1 MIDENKLLEEVQKR
15 INYWDAKAAECDE
28 NGYLENMDICDGKAM
43 ELRVVVQLIVEMSQ
57 GDGREMQKT
66 RVIDVF
72 EKLTEKTALH
82 DKSLAEM
89 EKEINQIA
97 GYSTSAA
104 ETIAKLLAEENRWR
118 MRASIV
124 AGAALLINSLALL
137 IMVIGGLL

>member
-1 MIDENKLLEEVQKR
+1 MKTIDIL
-15 INYWDAKAAECDE
+15 
-28 NGYLENMDICDGKAM
+28 
-43 ELRVVVQLIVEMSQ
+43 
-57 GDGREMQKT
+57 
-66 RVIDVF
+66 

-82 DKSLAEM
+82 DKSLAER
-89 EKEINQIA
+89 ENEINQIA

-104 ETIAKLLAEENRWR
+104 EVIVKLLAEENRWR